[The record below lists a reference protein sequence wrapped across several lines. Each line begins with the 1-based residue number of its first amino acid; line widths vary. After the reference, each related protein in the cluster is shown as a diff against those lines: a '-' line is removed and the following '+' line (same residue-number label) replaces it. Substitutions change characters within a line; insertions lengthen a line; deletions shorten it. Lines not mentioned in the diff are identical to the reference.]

1 MVYTTL
7 NIVTTDLIS
16 LLKIAYK
23 TLKIVTTDLTNNFL
37 IPFYTKFLT
46 ADLLSHFCFAYWI
59 ILFSTT
65 SIPAQTS

>member
-23 TLKIVTTDLTNNFL
+23 TLNIATTDLTNHFFFHF
-37 IPFYTKFLT
+37 IPSFKQQIF
-46 ADLLSHFCFAYWI
+46 
-59 ILFSTT
+59 
-65 SIPAQTS
+65 